1 MQLRPIGLRAARQF
15 VQQVH
20 RHHDAPQ
27 GGKFALAA
35 WYYDSEKNDAGLCGV
50 AIVGRPVSR
59 MLDDGFTAEVI
70 RVATDGRRNACSFL
84 YGAAKR
90 AAQAMGYRKVITYTL
105 IEESGASLKAV
116 GWNRAGVA
124 GGGSW
129 SRPSRPQ
136 VDHHP
141 LQQKIRWETTC

>member
-1 MQLRPIGLRAARQF
+1 MELRPIGLKAARQF
-15 VQQVH
+15 VQVVH

-35 WYYDSEKNDAGLCGV
+35 YHADELVGV

-59 MLDDGFTAEVI
+59 MLDNGLTAEVI
-70 RVATDGRRNACSFL
+70 RVATNGTRNACSFL
-84 YGAAKR
+84 YGASKR

-105 IEESGASLKAV
+105 IEESGASLRAV
-116 GWNRAGVA
+116 GWSRAGIA
-124 GGGSW
+124 GGGTW
-129 SRPSRPQ
+129 SRPSRPE

-141 LQQKIRWETTC
+141 LQQKIRWEVEIS